1 VEPLPLLNH
10 EISFIRQQICRNL
23 GITHLFTNRIV
34 SAPMHYLLMPSATAA
49 FPMNEDQISSSMQA
63 REGELVSNA
72 SDREDCVASLLAAAP
87 GIKTLSGL
95 IAIDPQELSPSARID
110 YLAALERQSSWLQA
124 AMQRAIVAVAG
135 ISEGKSDGPFTG
147 VDEAEREDVSS
158 ALRLSA
164 GTAQMRIDVARTL
177 VNHLPNTCSALATGE
192 LSAAHATVIAKETAA
207 AIRDGLSEFAIFS
220 IEEKAIAHAEFHTP
234 SQVAQQV
241 RSAIAKFAPAT
252 FEEVVEKARDSRRV
266 SCYNDVDGM
275 STVVAILPAA
285 DAQTVMKAIEAFIIK
300 GSAAWEISNDSKS
313 SESKTSGSHSASS
326 NTSGSNT
333 SGSNTSGSNTS
344 GSNTS
349 GSKNSDTRSAD
360 MKRADALTSLA
371 GFALAASSEDVAL
384 HRRPITVNVTIDL
397 PTLLGLS
404 ENPGQ
409 LAGYG
414 AIPASVARALA
425 SDGKWKRF
433 ITDPQTGALLDY
445 GRETY
450 QPPQALIDFLIA
462 RDRTCRFPG
471 CRRSA
476 ALSDLDHAQSWEE
489 GGTTSLDNLGALC
502 RRHHLLKT
510 HGGWGIESRADGSCT
525 WTSPLGKIY
534 QTPARSMAETV

>member
-1 VEPLPLLNH
+1 
-10 EISFIRQQICRNL
+10 
-23 GITHLFTNRIV
+23 
-34 SAPMHYLLMPSATAA
+34 
-49 FPMNEDQISSSMQA
+49 MNEDHNSSSTHA
-63 REGELVSNA
+63 REGHLALTVS
-72 SDREDCVASLLAAAP
+72 SREDCVATLLAAAP
-87 GIKTLSGL
+87 GIKTLGGL
-95 IAIDPQELSPSARID
+95 IAIDPQDLSPAARID

-192 LSAAHATVIAKETAA
+192 LSAAHATVIARETAA

-275 STVVAILPAA
+275 STVVAILPAE

-300 GSAAWEISNDSKS
+300 GSTVFNIPG
-313 SESKTSGSHSASS
+313 ESPV
-326 NTSGSNT
+326 
-333 SGSNTSGSNTS
+333 
-344 GSNTS
+344 
-349 GSKNSDTRSAD
+349 SDARSAD

-371 GFALAASSEDVAL
+371 GFALAASSEEVAL

-476 ALSDLDHAQSWEE
+476 ALSDLDHAQSWED

-534 QTPARSMAETV
+534 QTPARSIAESV

>member
-1 VEPLPLLNH
+1 M
-10 EISFIRQQICRNL
+10 
-23 GITHLFTNRIV
+23 T
-34 SAPMHYLLMPSATAA
+34 SATAA
-49 FPMNEDQISSSMQA
+49 IPVNDDRISSS
-63 REGELVSNA
+63 SN
-72 SDREDCVASLLAAAP
+72 DREVHISSSLLDREEQVATLLAAAP
-87 GIKTLSGL
+87 GIKTLGGL
-95 IAIDPQELSPSARID
+95 IVIDPQELSPAARID

-135 ISEGKSDGPFTG
+135 IHEGKSDGPFTG

-192 LSAAHATVIAKETAA
+192 LSAAHATVIARETAA

-234 SQVAQQV
+234 SQVALQV

-275 STVVAILPAA
+275 STVVAILPAE
-285 DAQTVMKAIEAFIIK
+285 DAQTVMKAIEAFIVK
-300 GSAAWEISNDSKS
+300 GASVFKVSGDSS
-313 SESKTSGSHSASS
+313 DVR
-326 NTSGSNT
+326 
-333 SGSNTSGSNTS
+333 
-344 GSNTS
+344 
-349 GSKNSDTRSAD
+349 NSDVRSADVRSADVRSAD

-371 GFALAASSEDVAL
+371 GFALAASSQDIEL

-476 ALSDLDHAQSWEE
+476 ALSDLDHAQSWDE

-502 RRHHLLKT
+502 RRHHVLKT
-510 HGGWGIESRADGSCT
+510 HGGWSIESRADGSCT

-534 QTPARSMAETV
+534 QTPARSISETV

>member
-1 VEPLPLLNH
+1 
-10 EISFIRQQICRNL
+10 
-23 GITHLFTNRIV
+23 
-34 SAPMHYLLMPSATAA
+34 MHSTAIATR
-49 FPMNEDQISSSMQA
+49 S
-63 REGELVSNA
+63 G
-72 SDREDCVASLLAAAP
+72 EDCVAELLVAAP
-87 GIKTLSGL
+87 GISTLAGL
-95 IAIDPQELSPSARID
+95 IAIDPQDLPAAARVD

-135 ISEGKSDGPFTG
+135 IEAGQSDGPFTG
-147 VDEAEREDVSS
+147 LDEAEREDVSS

-252 FEEVVEKARDSRRV
+252 FEEVVEKARDTRRV

-275 STVVAILPAA
+275 STVVAILPAE

-300 GSAAWEISNDSKS
+300 GSHVFDLSADARGTNAGG
-313 SESKTSGSHSASS
+313 TNAGGTNASGTNARER
-326 NTSGSNT
+326 
-333 SGSNTSGSNTS
+333 
-344 GSNTS
+344 
-349 GSKNSDTRSAD
+349 DVRSAD
-360 MKRADALTSLA
+360 MKRADALTALA
-371 GFALAASSEDVAL
+371 GFALAASSADVAL

-450 QPPQALIDFLIA
+450 SPPQALIDFLIA

-471 CRRSA
+471 CRKSA

-510 HGGWGIESRADGSCT
+510 HGGWSIESRADGSCT

-534 QTPARSMAETV
+534 QTPARSMSETV

>member
-1 VEPLPLLNH
+1 
-10 EISFIRQQICRNL
+10 
-23 GITHLFTNRIV
+23 
-34 SAPMHYLLMPSATAA
+34 MPSATAA
-49 FPMNEDQISSSMQA
+49 IPMNEDHFSSSNHA
-63 REGELVSNA
+63 REDQTTS
-72 SDREDCVASLLAAAP
+72 SDREDHVATLLAAAP
-87 GIKTLSGL
+87 GIKTLGEL
-95 IAIDPQELSPSARID
+95 IAIDPQELSPGARID

-164 GTAQMRIDVARTL
+164 GTAQMRIDIARTL

-220 IEEKAIAHAEFHTP
+220 IEQKAIAHAEFHTP

-252 FEEVVEKARDSRRV
+252 FEEVVEKARDCRRV
-266 SCYNDVDGM
+266 SCYNDIDGM

-300 GSAAWEISNDSKS
+300 GSLEWDITNDLN
-313 SESKTSGSHSASS
+313 TSDS
-326 NTSGSNT
+326 NTSGSHRVGLGHSGSNKSATNT
-333 SGSNTSGSNTS
+333 SGSS
-344 GSNTS
+344 TS
-349 GSKNSDTRSAD
+349 GSKNSDSRSAD
-360 MKRADALTSLA
+360 MKRADALTAIA
-371 GFALAASSEDVAL
+371 GFALATSSEDVAL

-476 ALSDLDHAQSWEE
+476 ALSDLDHAQSWED

-534 QTPARSMAETV
+534 QTPARSMVETV

>member
-1 VEPLPLLNH
+1 
-10 EISFIRQQICRNL
+10 
-23 GITHLFTNRIV
+23 
-34 SAPMHYLLMPSATAA
+34 MPSATAA
-49 FPMNEDQISSSMQA
+49 NPMSEDHNSASTHA
-63 REGELVSNA
+63 REGNLALTLS
-72 SDREDCVASLLAAAP
+72 SREDCVATLLAAAP
-87 GIKTLSGL
+87 GIKTLGGL
-95 IAIDPQELSPSARID
+95 IAIDPQDLSPAARID

-164 GTAQMRIDVARTL
+164 GTAQIRIDVARTL

-192 LSAAHATVIAKETAA
+192 LSAAHATVIARETAA

-234 SQVAQQV
+234 SQVALQV
-241 RSAIAKFAPAT
+241 RNAIAKFAPAT

-275 STVVAILPAA
+275 STVVAILPAE

-300 GSAAWEISNDSKS
+300 GSSEFKISGDSPISDARNKSDRNDDSHDVAG
-313 SESKTSGSHSASS
+313 KTSDSRNSDSRNS
-326 NTSGSNT
+326 DSRNSDSR
-333 SGSNTSGSNTS
+333 
-344 GSNTS
+344 
-349 GSKNSDTRSAD
+349 NSDTRSAD
-360 MKRADALTSLA
+360 MRRADALTSLA

-445 GRETY
+445 GRDTY

-534 QTPARSMAETV
+534 QTPARSIAESV